1 MASRNSSSWPGL
13 VLVIGTLLS
22 MGLFAYARF
31 LSTSRARIRFEEAA
45 TRAQRLLED
54 RLRDGE
60 DLLRGVRGFANAH
73 GPLDRASYRAY
84 MEALDLKT
92 RLPGLLG
99 VTYGVPV
106 PPDQREALL
115 QWLAREYPHLPPRIH
130 PGWGD
135 GTACIA
141 VLGEP
146 EADNTQAIGFNSLS
160 LPEQRLSLERARD
173 SGQLEASAPMAIAQ
187 APGAGPGVVL
197 RLAVYRAHEPI
208 GTVAERR
215 KAFVGYANAVF
226 LMRQL
231 SAEASN
237 RAAQDGIAFELADRT
252 ESPAAVPF
260 LVGGAPAQASS
271 WRWLGLSLAD
281 VHRGF
286 QIGNRRWE
294 LRSSAGSTF
303 FQISEIALPWIVGLG
318 GILVTLLLAALV
330 QSISLMEKRALRL
343 AGRMTEEL
351 KRSES
356 RLRAIAR
363 IVPDLMLVLDSEGR
377 YLEVLTQDESQ
388 LAAERNQLLNRKVDE
403 ILSPDLARRVTAI
416 IQKALAEHQ
425 IQSLEYS
432 LEAMK
437 GTLRF
442 EARIAPMDV
451 EIDGHPCVLW
461 VARDVTE
468 QRAHEELLRQTQ
480 KLESLGVLAGGIAHD
495 FNNLLTAIR
504 GRLGLGIQALEDGES
519 PLHHLE
525 RMDASIQ
532 RAADLAQQLLAYS
545 GHGAF
550 RVESVDLNALV
561 SEMSELLGISKS
573 KKVHLNVRLQDAL
586 PTIHGDRVQL
596 QQVVMNLLTNASEA
610 IGDHPG
616 LVELRTGET
625 WLDTNAIEQRMP
637 GQGLPAGRFVTLC
650 VQDDGCGMTQEVLS
664 RIFDPFFSTKP
675 SGRGLGL
682 SAMRGI
688 LQSHHAGLEIHSKQE
703 EGTTLQLFFPASDLA
718 LPPPT
723 AAKPLPATV
732 DYGGLILL
740 AEDEPCIRE
749 TSRMMAERLG
759 FQVIEAKDG
768 EEAWNLFQ
776 SHRDELR
783 LVILDLTMPRRGGA
797 EVYQLIRQ
805 QSEQMPVLLCSGY
818 SRDALP
824 GKRDAMEP
832 REFLQKPFSS
842 QEFEAAIRD
851 LLGHS

>member
-1 MASRNSSSWPGL
+1 
-13 VLVIGTLLS
+13 

-45 TRAQRLLED
+45 SKSQRLLED

-73 GPLDRASYRAY
+73 GTLDRASYRAY
-84 MEALDLKT
+84 MNALDLKT

-106 PPDQREALL
+106 PPEQRQAIL
-115 QWLAREYPHLPPRIH
+115 QWLARQYPQDPPKIH
-130 PGWGD
+130 PGWGE

-146 EADNTQAIGFNSLS
+146 ETDNTQAIGFNSLS
-160 LPEQRLSLERARD
+160 LPEQRTSLERARD
-173 SGQLEASAPMAIAQ
+173 SGLLEASAPMTIAQ
-187 APGAGPGVVL
+187 APGNGPGVVL
-197 RLAVYRAHEPI
+197 RLAIYRPNAPTNTI
-208 GTVAERR
+208 AERR
-215 KAFVGYANAVF
+215 EAFVGYANAVF

-231 SAEASN
+231 SAEASD
-237 RAAQDGIAFELADRT
+237 RAAEDDIAFKLSDITDSAT
-252 ESPAAVPF
+252 STPF
-260 LVGGAPAQASS
+260 LVGGTQTQASS
-271 WRWLGLSLAD
+271 GHWLGLWLPKIR
-281 VHRGF
+281 RGF
-286 QIGNRRWE
+286 QIGNRQWE
-294 LRSSAGSTF
+294 LRFSAGRPF
-303 FQISEIALPWIVGLG
+303 FQISEIALPWTVGLG
-318 GILVTLLLAALV
+318 GLLVTMLLAALV
-330 QSISLMEKRALRL
+330 QSISLMEKRARRL

-377 YLEVLTQDESQ
+377 YLEILTQDESQ
-388 LAAERNQLLNRKVDE
+388 LAAGRNQLLGQKVDE
-403 ILSPDLARRVTAI
+403 VLPPDLANQVTAVV
-416 IQKALAEHQ
+416 QKALAEHQ
-425 IQSLEYS
+425 VQSLEYS

-437 GTLRF
+437 GMLRF

-468 QRAHEELLRQTQ
+468 QRTHEELLRQTQ

-504 GRLGLGIQALEDGES
+504 GRLGLGMQALEDGNS

-550 RVESVDLNALV
+550 RVEPVDLNTLV
-561 SEMSELLGISKS
+561 NEMNELLGISKS

-586 PTIHGDRVQL
+586 PKIQGDRVQL

-610 IGDHPG
+610 IGDQPG
-616 LVELRTGET
+616 LVELRTGEIH
-625 WLDTNAIEQRMP
+625 LEMSEIEQRMP
-637 GQGLPAGRFVTLC
+637 GQGLQAGRFVTLC
-650 VQDDGCGMTQEVLS
+650 VQDDGCGMTPEVLS

-688 LQSHHAGLEIHSKQE
+688 LQAHHAGLEIHSKPG
-703 EGTTLQLFFPASDLA
+703 EGTALHLFFPASDLT
-718 LPPPT
+718 PQPET
-723 AAKPLPATV
+723 ATKTTPRAI
-732 DYGGLILL
+732 DSGGLILL

-749 TSRMMAERLG
+749 TSRMMAERMG

-768 EEAWNLFQ
+768 EEAWSLFQ

-797 EVYQLIRQ
+797 EVYQLIRK
-805 QSEQMPVLLCSGY
+805 QSETIPILLCSGY

-824 GKRDAMEP
+824 GKRDPLEP

-842 QEFEAAIRD
+842 QDFEAAIRD